1 VTKERH
7 GARVTR
13 RYDRA
18 QTPYQ
23 RVLALSDA
31 LVSPAQKSAL
41 QAQYEALNPAE
52 LRRTLAR
59 LQDQLWEPEPVAA
72 ATVPIT
78 PGSD

>member
-1 VTKERH
+1 MTKERH

-23 RVLALSDA
+23 RVLALSDD
-31 LVSPAQKSAL
+31 LVSHAQKAAL

-52 LRRTLAR
+52 LRRTLTR
-59 LQDQLWEPEPVAA
+59 LQDRLWERDPVADA
-72 ATVPIT
+72 SAPI
-78 PGSD
+78 PAGSD